1 MSEEAKPQRKQAPE
15 TEATDDG
22 PSKREQALA
31 AKKRGN
37 TAYAAQDWK
46 KAIEEFT
53 NAIAL
58 DPTDHVFYSNR
69 SGCHANLGDYETALK
84 DARTCV
90 EKKPDWAKG
99 YSRVGLALYQMGKYY
114 EAKDEYEKGLKIDP
128 NNATLKEGV
137 SQANRVLQQQQADL
151 MAKMEE
157 IKKRMEAT
165 KKKESESKP
174 KPMED
179 DTSDESAEEVEMVD
193 PTKPAKEEKKKE
205 EVEKTEE
212 ELAEEAE
219 KKKKEEEERKKKKD
233 KKQALAEKNKGN
245 ELYKKK
251 QFDEALLHY
260 DKAIELDPTEAVYL
274 LNKAAVVSMKKEY
287 QESIEI
293 CKKALTAR
301 F

>member
-1 MSEEAKPQRKQAPE
+1 MG
-15 TEATDDG
+15 TDDG

-165 KKKESESKP
+165 KKKEDSEA

-179 DTSDESAEEVEMVD
+179 DSSDDSAEEVEMVD
-193 PTKPAKEEKKKE
+193 PKNPAKEETK
-205 EVEKTEE
+205 
-212 ELAEEAE
+212 
-219 KKKKEEEERKKKKD
+219 
-233 KKQALAEKNKGN
+233 
-245 ELYKKK
+245 
-251 QFDEALLHY
+251 
-260 DKAIELDPTEAVYL
+260 
-274 LNKAAVVSMKKEY
+274 
-287 QESIEI
+287 
-293 CKKALTAR
+293 
-301 F
+301 